1 MVDFMKKLFS
11 FITIMLLI
19 ATLAYAER
27 LIVFEDQYLKV
38 AFSKTINKASIKEI
52 RKSSAGFRVINADP
66 QVLNENGIKFL
77 VDKKI
82 FRKAMVPMI
91 II

>member
-1 MVDFMKKLFS
+1 MKKLFS

-38 AFSKTINKASIKEI
+38 ALSNKISKASIKEVRRSI
-52 RKSSAGFRVINADP
+52 DGKFRVIEASPDILK
-66 QVLNENGIKFL
+66 QEGIKYI

-82 FRKAMVPMI
+82 FRKANGS
-91 II
+91 